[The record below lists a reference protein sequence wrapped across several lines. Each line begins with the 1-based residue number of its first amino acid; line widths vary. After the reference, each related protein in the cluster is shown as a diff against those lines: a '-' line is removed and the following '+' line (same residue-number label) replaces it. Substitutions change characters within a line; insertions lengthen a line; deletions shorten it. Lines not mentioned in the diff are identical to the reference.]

1 MRGRASDPDLWGE
14 LYDRFRRP
22 DDPSRRPGGA
32 RALSS
37 ESRTLLIDAALG
49 ILGSVRTFVDVA
61 EDVLLERRSKLPDA
75 PPADPWVR
83 EHPGPRDP
91 DRSGDEGG
99 VVRDIPL
106 HGT

>member
-1 MRGRASDPDLWGE
+1 MRRRASDPDIWGD

-22 DDPSRRPGGA
+22 DDPPRRPRGV
-32 RALSS
+32 RSLTP

-61 EDVLLERRSKLPDA
+61 EDILLERRSGHAEA

-83 EHPGPRDP
+83 EQPAAWP
-91 DRSGDEGG
+91 DDRTDDEGSA
-99 VVRDIPL
+99 VRDIPL
-106 HGT
+106 HGA